1 MKLPGCLFFV
11 LSLNVALAESVV
23 TISVPV
29 GQQVT
34 LEEAFSKSFVEGAT
48 DYAGLL
54 AADDLIVAG
63 AGRLV
68 IDENLKTAE
77 YKGEVH
83 VKKGATLRS
92 FIRHIFSIMGKMP
105 QKC

>member
-1 MKLPGCLFFV
+1 MKLLGRLFFA
-11 LSLNVALAESVV
+11 LSVNVALAESVV

-34 LEEAFSKSFVEGAT
+34 LEEAFTKSFVEGAA

-54 AADDLIVAG
+54 KADDLIVAG

-68 IDENLKTAE
+68 IDKDIKTAG

-83 VKKGATLRS
+83 IKKGATLRVTS
-92 FIRHIFSIMGKMP
+92 FLLWGRCRKSAENA
-105 QKC
+105 